1 MSLNGKKLVAAV
13 RRGVAD
19 VRQTY
24 RDMQREAEERA
35 KRKIAKA
42 KTKYEKELAKAQL
55 EREKLALQREMYE
68 VKAAVIREKEAVA
81 KARRSAG
88 ILTLGEQL
96 RSQAGQFSREFQGAR
111 RGLQKM
117 QGGTSRRKKSSTKV
131 TGTTGSTKKNTKRK

>member
-1 MSLNGKKLVAAV
+1 MSLNGKKLVAAAK
-13 RRGVAD
+13 RGVASI
-19 VRQTY
+19 QTTY

-68 VKAAVIREKEAVA
+68 AKAAVVREREEVA

-88 ILTLGEQL
+88 ILTLGEQV
-96 RSQAGQFSREFQGAR
+96 RAQAGQFSREYPS
-111 RGLQKM
+111 
-117 QGGTSRRKKSSTKV
+117 GGR
-131 TGTTGSTKKNTKRK
+131 